1 MTVRERIQIAGN
13 AALALAIYFTL
24 VALPLI

>member
-13 AALALAIYFTL
+13 TALALAIYF
-24 VALPLI
+24 ALIAFPLI